1 MISINDFTKEFERES
16 LFENLNLVIHPNKK
30 IALVGKNGS
39 GKTTFLRCLVGK
51 EKFEGRII
59 SDGMKISMM
68 EQENNFENIEE
79 TLKEY
84 LDNQKKKLENIKEEL
99 EKELQNPELYES
111 ESKFNAV
118 MDRYNLLLTDNSFV
132 IEESKFI
139 GLLHKLGMNK
149 NILTQKISELSGGQK
164 IKLRLAECLAKEADL
179 YLLDE
184 PTNHLDLETS
194 EWLGK
199 YIKENIKSLIVIS
212 HDRYFLNEIVDEVW
226 KIEGKTFEKYVGTY
240 EKYEEAEIIHLKLL
254 GEKFKDSTRRKE
266 KMLESAKQNRQW
278 ASQAGSHALR
288 ATADRL
294 ERDAEKIE
302 IGINPEDLIVDIK
315 IRFANKKLHKCEVF
329 KFIELS
335 KKFDSKI
342 LFKDVNLSVDQGE
355 KIAIIGGNGAG
366 KTTLLKMIIG
376 RVGITH
382 GSIHKRQ
389 NLNIGY
395 FDQELRDINQEQT
408 VIEFLKKES
417 GKNEGL
423 LISML
428 ARFGFEKNFCNQRI
442 KKLSGGEKGRL
453 NMLRITLEENEILL
467 LDEPTN
473 NLDLNLKDSLEKAI
487 NGFPGTVLIVSHDRH
502 FMNKVATRIF
512 EIKDKKIMGHLGN
525 YSDFINSKSK

>member
-1 MISINDFTKEFERES
+1 MISINEFTKVFERES
-16 LFENLNLVIHPNKK
+16 LFENLNLVIHPNKR

-51 EKFEGRII
+51 EEFAGRII
-59 SDGMKISMM
+59 SEGMKISMM

-79 TLKEY
+79 TLSEY
-84 LDNQKKKLENIKEEL
+84 LNNQKKKLENKKEEL
-99 EKELQNPELYES
+99 EKELGNPEIYEN
-111 ESKFNAV
+111 ESKFNAT

-139 GLLHKLGMNK
+139 DILDKLGMNK
-149 NILTQKISELSGGQK
+149 TILKQKISELSGGQK

-212 HDRYFLNEIVDEVW
+212 HDRYFLNEIIDEVW
-226 KIEGKTFEKYVGTY
+226 KIEGKTFEKYVGAY
-240 EKYEEAEIIHLKLL
+240 EKYEEAEIAHLELL
-254 GEKFKDSTRRKE
+254 AEKFKDSTRRKE
-266 KMLESAKQNRQW
+266 KMLASAKQNHLW
-278 ASQAGSHALR
+278 ANQAGSHALR
-288 ATADRL
+288 ATAERL

-315 IRFANKKLHKCEVF
+315 IRFTNKKLHNCEVF
-329 KFIELS
+329 RFMDLG
-335 KKFDSKI
+335 KKFDSKT
-342 LFKDVNLSVDQGE
+342 LFKNVNLEVDQGE

-366 KTTLLKMIIG
+366 KTTLLKMIID
-376 RVGITH
+376 REEITN
-382 GSIHKRQ
+382 GSIHKRP
-389 NLNIGY
+389 NLKIGY
-395 FDQELRDINQEQT
+395 FDQELNDINQEQT
-408 VIEFLKKES
+408 VMEFLKNES
-417 GKNEGL
+417 HKNEGL

-428 ARFGFEKNFCNQRI
+428 ARFGFEKNFCDQVI

-487 NGFPGTVLIVSHDRH
+487 KGFPGTVVIVSHDRH

-512 EIKDKKIMGHLGN
+512 EIKDKKIIGYPGN
-525 YSDFINSKSK
+525 YSDFISVKNS

>member
-1 MISINDFTKEFERES
+1 MISINDFTKQFERES

-39 GKTTFLRCLVGK
+39 GKTTFLRCLVGQ
-51 EKFEGRII
+51 EEFEGRII
-59 SDGMKISMM
+59 SSGMKISMM

-79 TLKEY
+79 TLSEY
-84 LDNQKKKLENIKEEL
+84 LDGQKKKLENRKKEL
-99 EKELQNPELYES
+99 EKELENPEIYEN
-111 ESKFNAV
+111 ESKFNATI
-118 MDRYNLLLTDNSFV
+118 DRYNLLLTDNSFV
-132 IEESKFI
+132 LEESKFI
-139 GLLHKLGMNK
+139 ELLDKLGMNK

-164 IKLRLAECLAKEADL
+164 IKLRLAECLAKKADL

-212 HDRYFLNEIVDEVW
+212 HDRYFLNEIIEEVW
-226 KIEGKTFEKYVGTY
+226 KIEGKTLEKYVGAY
-240 EKYEEAEIIHLKLL
+240 EKYEEKEITHLELL
-254 GEKFKDSTRRKE
+254 AEKFKDSTRRKE
-266 KMLESAKQNRQW
+266 KMLASAKQNREW
-278 ASQAGSHALR
+278 AMRAGSHALR

-315 IRFANKKLHKCEVF
+315 IRFTNKELHKCEVF
-329 KFIELS
+329 RFVDLS
-335 KKFDSKI
+335 KKFDSKT
-342 LFKDVNLSVDQGE
+342 LFKNATIEVDQGE
-355 KIAIIGGNGAG
+355 KIAIIGENGAG
-366 KTTLLKMIIG
+366 KTTLLKMLMDNE
-376 RVGITH
+376 VITK
-382 GSIHKRQ
+382 GSIHKRP
-389 NLNIGY
+389 NLKIGY
-395 FDQELRDINQEQT
+395 FDQELRDVNQEQT

-428 ARFGFEKNFCNQRI
+428 ARFGFEKNFCDQLI

-473 NLDLNLKDSLEKAI
+473 NLDLSLKDSLEKAI
-487 NGFPGTVLIVSHDRH
+487 KGFPGTVVIVSHDRH
-502 FMNKVATRIF
+502 FMDKVATRIF
-512 EIKDKKIMGHLGN
+512 EIKDKKIISYPGN
-525 YSDFINSKSK
+525 YSNFIHLKSK